1 MESSVWVISWGTI
14 IIKLKAAPMSDLAF
28 VTEIVEHL
36 RNVDSDDGLLQIVDD
51 VSRGLGFDH
60 FAMIHHADLSRLSTS
75 LIHIDTYPAVWRE
88 HFVANGI
95 YLDDPVLH
103 ACVRTH
109 LGFAWN
115 DVAELITLSPRQR
128 GILESARDEG
138 IGEGFTVPIS
148 IPGEVNGSCSFA
160 TRFGKALPHNY
171 LIFAQL
177 LGSFAF
183 QAARRLKQKVRL
195 NTDRRLPMLTPR
207 QRECVV
213 LVGNGKTD
221 WEIATILGLR
231 EDTVTKYLNA
241 ARERY
246 GVARRMQLVVA
257 AIYDGQISL
266 GELQCPLKG
275 T

>member
-1 MESSVWVISWGTI
+1 
-14 IIKLKAAPMSDLAF
+14 MSDLSF

-36 RNVDSDDGLLQIVDD
+36 RNLKSDADLLSVVDD
-51 VSRGLGFDH
+51 ICRSLGFDH
-60 FAMIHHADLSRLSTS
+60 FALIHHTNLSRLSPS
-75 LIHIDTYPAVWRE
+75 LVHLDTYPSVWRE
-88 HFVANGI
+88 HFVANDL
-95 YLDDPVLH
+95 YLDDPILH

-109 LGFAWN
+109 LGFAWA
-115 DVAELITLSPRQR
+115 DTADMIPLSKRHR
-128 GILESARDEG
+128 TILESARREG
-138 IGEGFTVPIS
+138 IGEGFTVPIN

-160 TRFGKALPHNY
+160 TRFGKALPHKH

-183 QAARRLKQKVRL
+183 QAARRLREKSYPISTKMP
-195 NTDRRLPMLTPR
+195 PMLTPR

-266 GELQCPLKG
+266 GELQCPLKR

>member
-1 MESSVWVISWGTI
+1 
-14 IIKLKAAPMSDLAF
+14 MSDLSF

-36 RNVDSDDGLLQIVDD
+36 RNVNSDADLCRLVDD
-51 VSRGLGFDH
+51 VSRALGFDH
-60 FAMIHHADLSRLSTS
+60 FALIHHADLSRLSPS
-75 LIHIDTYPAVWRE
+75 LVHIDSYPAVWRE

-95 YLDDPVLH
+95 YLDDPILH

-109 LGFAWN
+109 LGFVWS
-115 DVAELITLSPRQR
+115 DVSDMIRLSQRQR
-128 GILESARDEG
+128 SILESARQEG
-138 IGEGFTVPIS
+138 IGEGFTVPIN

-160 TRFGKALPHNY
+160 TRFGKALPQNY
-171 LIFAQL
+171 LLFAQL

-183 QAARRLKQKVRL
+183 QAARRLRQKVNQGGVKRA
-195 NTDRRLPMLTPR
+195 TILTPR

-221 WEIATILGLR
+221 WEIATILGLK

-257 AIYDGQISL
+257 AIYDGQVSL

>member
-1 MESSVWVISWGTI
+1 
-14 IIKLKAAPMSDLAF
+14 MSDLSF
-28 VTEIVEHL
+28 ITEIVDHL
-36 RNVDSDDGLLQIVDD
+36 RRVECDTDLLKIVDE
-51 VSRGLGFDH
+51 VSRALGFDH
-60 FAMIHHADLSRLSTS
+60 FALIHHADLSRLSPS
-75 LIHIDTYPAVWRE
+75 LVHIDTYPAVWRE
-88 HFVANGI
+88 HFVANGL
-95 YLDDPVLH
+95 YLDDPILH
-103 ACVRTH
+103 ACLRTH
-109 LGFAWN
+109 VGFAWS
-115 DVAELITLSPRQR
+115 DVADMILLCGRQR
-128 GILESARDEG
+128 SILESARHEG
-138 IGEGFTVPIS
+138 LGEGFTVPIN
-148 IPGEVNGSCSFA
+148 IPGEINGSCSFA
-160 TRFGKALPHNY
+160 TRFGKTVPQNY

-183 QAARRLKQKVRL
+183 QAARRLREKANPISSKA
-195 NTDRRLPMLTPR
+195 LPMLTPR

-266 GELQCPLKG
+266 GELQCPLKR

>member
-1 MESSVWVISWGTI
+1 
-14 IIKLKAAPMSDLAF
+14 MSDLSF

-36 RNVDSDDGLLQIVDD
+36 RNVTSESDILRIVDD
-51 VSRGLGFDH
+51 VSRALGFDY
-60 FAMIHHADLSRLSTS
+60 FALIHHADLSRLSPS
-75 LIHIDTYPAVWRE
+75 LVHIDTYPAVWRE
-88 HFVANGI
+88 HFIANSI
-95 YLDDPVLH
+95 YLDDPILN
-103 ACVRTH
+103 ACARTH
-109 LGFAWN
+109 LGFAWHEVT
-115 DVAELITLSPRQR
+115 DIIKLSPRHR
-128 GILESARDEG
+128 AILESARREG
-138 IGEGFTVPIS
+138 IGDGFTVPIN

-160 TRFGKALPHNY
+160 TRFGKVLPHNY

-183 QAARRLKQKVRL
+183 QAARQIKQKAHP
-195 NTDRRLPMLTPR
+195 NTSRRLPMLTPR

-221 WEIATILGLR
+221 WEIATILGLK

-266 GELQCPLKG
+266 NELQCPLKG

>member
-1 MESSVWVISWGTI
+1 
-14 IIKLKAAPMSDLAF
+14 MSDVAF
-28 VTEIVEHL
+28 VSEIIDHL
-36 RNVDSDDGLLQIVDD
+36 QNITSEADLRRAVDD
-51 VSRGLGFDH
+51 VGRTLGFDH
-60 FAMIHHADLSRLSTS
+60 FALIHHADLSRLSPS

-88 HFVANGI
+88 HFITNNV
-95 YLDDPVLH
+95 YLDDPILH

-109 LGFAWN
+109 LGFAWS
-115 DVAELITLSPRQR
+115 DVSNIIALSQRQR
-128 GILESARDEG
+128 LILETAQHEG
-138 IGEGFTVPIS
+138 IGEGFTVPIN
-148 IPGEVNGSCSFA
+148 IPGDVNGSCSFA

-183 QAARRLKQKVRL
+183 QAARRLKQRANP
-195 NTDRRLPMLTPR
+195 NTSRRMPMLTPR

-266 GELQCPLKG
+266 GELQCPLKS

>member
-1 MESSVWVISWGTI
+1 MARKRKPHKLRSTGT
-14 IIKLKAAPMSDLAF
+14 A
-28 VTEIVEHL
+28 
-36 RNVDSDDGLLQIVDD
+36 
-51 VSRGLGFDH
+51 
-60 FAMIHHADLSRLSTS
+60 
-75 LIHIDTYPAVWRE
+75 Y
-88 HFVANGI
+88 
-95 YLDDPVLH
+95 
-103 ACVRTH
+103 
-109 LGFAWN
+109 
-115 DVAELITLSPRQR
+115 SPRQR

-138 IGEGFTVPIS
+138 IGEGFTVPIN
-148 IPGEVNGSCSFA
+148 IPGEINGSCSFA
-160 TRFGKALPHNY
+160 TRFGKTLPHNY

-183 QAARRLKQKVRL
+183 QAARRLRQKVSP
-195 NTDRRLPMLTPR
+195 NTDSQMPRLTPR

>member
-1 MESSVWVISWGTI
+1 
-14 IIKLKAAPMSDLAF
+14 MSDLAF
-28 VTEIVEHL
+28 VDGFLTEL
-36 RNVDSDDGLLQIVDD
+36 RRADSDRALAQAMKDICRD
-51 VSRGLGFDH
+51 LGFDH
-60 FAMIHHADLSRLSTS
+60 FALIHHADLSRRSPS
-75 LIHIDTYPAVWRE
+75 LVHIDTYPAVWRE
-88 HFVANGI
+88 QYVANKL
-95 YLDDPVLH
+95 YTDDPILR
-103 ACVRTH
+103 ACLRTH
-109 LGFAWN
+109 IGFAWN
-115 DVAELITLSPRQR
+115 DVSDMILITQRQR
-128 GILESARDEG
+128 AVLESARDEG
-138 IGEGFTVPIS
+138 IGDGFTVPIN
-148 IPGEVNGSCSFA
+148 IPGEANGSCSFA
-160 TRFGKALPHNY
+160 TRFGKALPHHY

-183 QAARRLKQKVRL
+183 QAARRLKQKSNIDLAR
-195 NTDRRLPMLTPR
+195 PQPQLTPR

-221 WEIATILGLR
+221 WEISTILGLR

-266 GELQCPLKG
+266 SELQCPLKG

>member
-1 MESSVWVISWGTI
+1 MIRSSTHAHEPISALPW
-14 IIKLKAAPMSDLAF
+14 ANVSDM
-28 VTEIVEHL
+28 IV
-36 RNVDSDDGLLQIVDD
+36 
-51 VSRGLGFDH
+51 
-60 FAMIHHADLSRLSTS
+60 LSQ
-75 LIHIDTYPAVWRE
+75 
-88 HFVANGI
+88 
-95 YLDDPVLH
+95 
-103 ACVRTH
+103 
-109 LGFAWN
+109 
-115 DVAELITLSPRQR
+115 RQR
-128 GILESARDEG
+128 SILESARDQG
-138 IGEGFTVPIS
+138 IGEGFTVPIN

-183 QAARRLKQKVRL
+183 QAARRIRQKAKL
-195 NTDRRLPMLTPR
+195 DPGRRLPLLTPR

>member
-1 MESSVWVISWGTI
+1 
-14 IIKLKAAPMSDLAF
+14 MSDLAL
-28 VTEIVEHL
+28 VTEIVEQL
-36 RNVDSDDGLLQIVDD
+36 RAADTDSVLVRIIAD
-51 VSRGLGFDH
+51 VSQALGFDH
-60 FAMIHHADLSRLSTS
+60 FALIHHADLSRLSPS
-75 LIHIDTYPAVWRE
+75 LIHMDNYPAVWRE
-88 HFVANGI
+88 CYVADKL
-95 YLDDPVLH
+95 YLDDPILH

-115 DVAELITLSPRQR
+115 DIGNTIALSKRQR
-128 GILESARDEG
+128 LILENARSEG
-138 IGEGFTVPIS
+138 VGEGFTVPIN

-160 TRFGKALPHNY
+160 TRFGKELPRNY
-171 LIFAQL
+171 LMLAQL
-177 LGSFAF
+177 LGGFAF
-183 QAARRLKQKVRL
+183 QAARRLRQTASP
-195 NTDRRLPMLTPR
+195 NSEPQLPLLTPR

-213 LVGNGKTD
+213 LVGNGKSD

-266 GELQCPLKG
+266 SELQCPLKR

>member
-1 MESSVWVISWGTI
+1 
-14 IIKLKAAPMSDLAF
+14 
-28 VTEIVEHL
+28 
-36 RNVDSDDGLLQIVDD
+36 
-51 VSRGLGFDH
+51 
-60 FAMIHHADLSRLSTS
+60 
-75 LIHIDTYPAVWRE
+75 
-88 HFVANGI
+88 
-95 YLDDPVLH
+95 
-103 ACVRTH
+103 VRTH
-109 LGFAWN
+109 LGFAWA
-115 DVAELITLSPRQR
+115 DVSGLILLSPRQR

-138 IGEGFTVPIS
+138 IGEGFTVPIN

-183 QAARRLKQKVRL
+183 QAARRLKQKARL
-195 NTDRRLPMLTPR
+195 SNDKRPPMLTPR

-213 LVGNGKTD
+213 LVGNGKSD

-257 AIYDGQISL
+257 AIYDGQIRNRH
-266 GELQCPLKG
+266 LKMLSSRRP
-275 T
+275 

>member
-1 MESSVWVISWGTI
+1 
-14 IIKLKAAPMSDLAF
+14 MSDL
-28 VTEIVEHL
+28 TLLDEIVDQL
-36 RNVDSDDGLLQIVDD
+36 RNANTDAALVRVIGD
-51 VSRGLGFDH
+51 VSRDLGFDY
-60 FAMIHHADLSRLSTS
+60 FALIHHADLSRLTPS
-75 LIHIDTYPAVWRE
+75 LIHMDNYPAVWRE
-88 HFVANGI
+88 HYVADRL

-109 LGFAWN
+109 LGFAWGDIGN
-115 DVAELITLSPRQR
+115 TVTLSNRQR
-128 GILESARDEG
+128 LILENARKEG
-138 IGEGFTVPIS
+138 IGEGFTVPVNIH
-148 IPGEVNGSCSFA
+148 GEVNGSCSFA

-171 LIFAQL
+171 LILAQL

-183 QAARRLKQKVRL
+183 QAARRLRQNASPNSQPL
-195 NTDRRLPMLTPR
+195 LPLLTPR

-266 GELQCPLKG
+266 GELQCPLKR

>member
-1 MESSVWVISWGTI
+1 MF
-14 IIKLKAAPMSDLAF
+14 DLAF

-36 RNVDSDDGLLQIVDD
+36 RNVDSDADLCKVGDD
-51 VSRGLGFDH
+51 VSRSLGFDH
-60 FAMIHHADLSRLSTS
+60 FALIHHADLSRLSPS
-75 LIHIDTYPAVWRE
+75 LVHLDTYPAVWRE
-88 HFVANGI
+88 HFVSNRV
-95 YLDDPVLH
+95 YLDDPILH

-109 LGFAWN
+109 LGFAWG
-115 DVAELITLSPRQR
+115 DVTEMIVLSPRQR
-128 GILESARDEG
+128 AILESARNEG
-138 IGEGFTVPIS
+138 IGEGFSVPIN

-183 QAARRLKQKVRL
+183 QAARRLRQKCNPV
-195 NTDRRLPMLTPR
+195 NGSQLPILTSR

-221 WEIATILGLR
+221 WEIATILGLK

>member
-1 MESSVWVISWGTI
+1 MIWG
-14 IIKLKAAPMSDLAF
+14 KAGNYLRAAPMSDLAF
-28 VTEIVEHL
+28 VTEIVKHL
-36 RNVDSDDGLLQIVDD
+36 RNVANDADLLSVIEDI
-51 VSRGLGFDH
+51 SRALGFDH
-60 FAMIHHADLSRLSTS
+60 FALIHHADLSRLSPA
-75 LIHIDTYPAVWRE
+75 LVHIDNYPSVWRE
-88 HFVANGI
+88 HFVAQNI

-109 LGFAWN
+109 VGFAWA
-115 DVAELITLSPRQR
+115 DIAKIIHLSKRHR
-128 GILESARDEG
+128 AILESARNEG
-138 IGEGFTVPIS
+138 IGEGFTVPIN
-148 IPGEVNGSCSFA
+148 IPGEINGSCSFA

-171 LIFAQL
+171 LLLAQL
-177 LGSFAF
+177 LGSFTF
-183 QAARRLKQKVRL
+183 QAARRLRQQATQEGGGL
-195 NTDRRLPMLTPR
+195 LPSLTPR

-213 LVGNGKTD
+213 LVGNGKSD